1 MGTWNNGLQPDDPL
15 PGCVVKIYHLVYFRR
30 ISQALFLLFFLFL
43 LMETR
48 LPGNVFLDYSQEIAS
63 PKDIR
68 LNYPV
73 MFFFNLNP
81 LTWLSTTLSTHK
93 WLAGTG
99 WALAVIG
106 LTFFLGRFFCSFIC
120 PFGTLHHAIGAFRPS
135 ARGRRA
141 VSRNDKTPLQRLK
154 YGLFAMILASA
165 LFGLNLAGFLDPIA
179 LLVRSLA
186 VSIMPAANI
195 GIKEVFDAM
204 AASDIKILNL
214 ISYSA
219 ELIVSPVLGF
229 GYPAYQ
235 TGSAIG
241 LIVLVLLF
249 LNRIFPRFWCRVL
262 CPLGAMLGLLSFKSP
277 LSLEKDESRCT
288 NCNKCMASCQ
298 GAASPRPGLKWEP
311 AECVRCFNCQNVCP
325 EDALSFRFS
334 RREIKQQGP
343 DMGKRALLT
352 GLTAGIA
359 FPLLSRLDGRIRQ
372 ASDPRLIRPPGSL
385 TETRFLERCQRCGLC
400 MKACPTN
407 AIQPALGEAGIAGI
421 WTPVLSMA
429 TGYCEFSCTLCG
441 SVCPTGAIRLITG
454 KEKIAGP
461 IRIGSAFVDRG
472 RCLPWTENGACIVC
486 EEVCPTSPKAVVFRE
501 ADVAGFGAERIR
513 LKQPYVNLRQCVG
526 CGICQNK
533 CPVKGTPAIR
543 VIAAGETRSPQNQI
557 LLI

>member
-1 MGTWNNGLQPDDPL
+1 MGAGNRGFQQADPL
-15 PGCVVKIYHLVYFRR
+15 PGRIVKIKHLVSLRR
-30 ISQALFLLFFLFL
+30 ISQALFLLLFLFL
-43 LMETR
+43 LMESR
-48 LPGNVFLDYSQEIAS
+48 LPGDVFQDYSREIAG
-63 PKDIR
+63 PADIR

-73 MFFFNLNP
+73 TLFFDMDP
-81 LTWLSTTLSTHK
+81 LTWLSTTLSTHR
-93 WLAGTG
+93 WLAGAG
-99 WALAVIG
+99 WALAVTG
-106 LTFFLGRFFCSFIC
+106 LTLFLGRFFCGFIC
-120 PFGTLHHAIGAFRPS
+120 PFGAIHHAVAGFRPS
-135 ARGRRA
+135 ARGRQA
-141 VSRNDKTPLQRLK
+141 VSRNEKTPAQRLK
-154 YGLFAMILASA
+154 YGLLAMVLISA

-179 LLVRSLA
+179 LLFRSLA
-186 VSIMPAANI
+186 VSILPALNI
-195 GIKEVFDAM
+195 GVKEVFDAM

-219 ELIVSPVLGF
+219 EIIVSPVLGF

-235 TGSAIG
+235 TGFAVG
-241 LIVLVLLF
+241 LIVLFLLF
-249 LNRIFPRFWCRVL
+249 LNRISPRFWCRVL
-262 CPLGAMLGLLSFKSP
+262 CPLGALLGLLSFKSL

-288 NCNKCMASCQ
+288 GCNKCMAACQ

-325 EDALSFRFS
+325 EDALAFRFTC
-334 RREIKQQGP
+334 REIQQPGP
-343 DMGKRALLT
+343 DMGRRALLT
-352 GLTAGIA
+352 GLAAGVA
-359 FPLLSRLDGRIRQ
+359 FPLLGRLDGRTRQ

-429 TGYCEFSCTLCG
+429 TGYCEYSCTLCG
-441 SVCPTGAIRLITG
+441 SVCPTGAIRRISG
-454 KEKIAGP
+454 KEKISGP

-472 RCLPWTENGACIVC
+472 RCLPWTGNGACIVC

-501 ADVAGFGAERIR
+501 ADVAGFGAERLR

-533 CPVKGTPAIR
+533 CPIKGTPAIR
-543 VIAAGETRSPQNQI
+543 VIAAGETRSPGNVI
-557 LLI
+557 LL